1 MNESGAGAALAIASR
16 LVLGAVFVYSASRK
30 KHTGTEFVAAME
42 AFGMPAPR
50 LSAAFL
56 TMVEI
61 VLALSLFAWW
71 DEAWPAVAA
80 LVVLGAFTVAVAVNL
95 GRGRAVP
102 CPCFGASGR
111 PVSSA
116 TLVRNGWLAALAI
129 VGTGSGHGADGWQ
142 IALCGA
148 VLGGLTAVVVARTG

>member
-1 MNESGAGAALAIASR
+1 MTESGAGAALAIAAR

-30 KHTGTEFVAAME
+30 KHTGPEFVAAMK

-50 LSAAFL
+50 LSAAVL
-56 TMVEI
+56 TVVEV
-61 VLALSLFAWW
+61 VLAVSLFAWR
-71 DEAWPAVAA
+71 DDARPAVAA
-80 LVVLGAFTVAVAVNL
+80 LVVLAAFTVAVAVNL

-129 VGTGSGHGADGWQ
+129 VGTGSGSGAEGWP
-142 IALCGA
+142 IALCVA
-148 VLGGLTAVVVARTG
+148 VLGGVTALVITRTG